1 MSLSWLST
9 IYMEFLFVVTV
20 QVCVDFTKRMEVL
33 SDFVYN
39 AGDDD
44 DISRCVWHASP
55 SAK

>member
-1 MSLSWLST
+1 MY
-9 IYMEFLFVVTV
+9 IEFLFVITV

-39 AGDDD
+39 DGADDD
-44 DISRCVWHASP
+44 FSRCVWHASP